1 VAVMPQGENMM
12 VDYKLIRPDPD
23 QPRKTFSE
31 ESLKELADSIRQ
43 QGILQPL
50 ILEKEPAWVLHEPD
64 LTTKDWRVSNSTG
77 DMIAIGS
84 EVECRKMISGRME
97 TTYRIVCGER
107 RWRAAGLAEWPEL
120 PSVVYTGLTAQQRF
134 AMQFV
139 ENHQRENVN
148 ALEEA
153 ASMRRTLDAR
163 PGLTP
168 EGLAA
173 ELGISRAAA
182 YERLKLTRLTD
193 PVRAALVS
201 GKIST
206 SVAGEVAKLPTPAA
220 QKKLLE
226 MITNEKSWQ
235 FPFSVRDVQEEIDN
249 EYVKQLADAPFDT
262 KSDGDNGCKHC
273 PNRTGNMLAEF
284 PELKARPNVCTN
296 PICYADKC
304 KTHWLAQAQD
314 EAQKGTT
321 VLTEQEFRKQKSKLV
336 EGSKYTW
343 EGSKSGTFEELMG
356 KHKPQPVLVA
366 TDDGLKK
373 YYPKEEAMAAA
384 RKNGVSFS
392 RNATPAERAKE
403 EAKRKAGEEL
413 KIKRRA
419 LASGMAADVAKAL
432 DGIKPNHIL
441 KFLTSI
447 MVEPRVTGTLQGTVW
462 KHVKTD
468 GGKIAVVLLENT
480 LRSVTDWETGA
491 WDKDVLKLFK
501 ELGIDLVA
509 EEKKAEP
516 ALVLPAADGKQ
527 KELLPVKAG
536 KRRPK
541 CSAATKALIL
551 ENQKARWAKLKAA

>member
-1 VAVMPQGENMM
+1 
-12 VDYKLIRPDPD
+12 
-23 QPRKTFSE
+23 
-31 ESLKELADSIRQ
+31 
-43 QGILQPL
+43 
-50 ILEKEPAWVLHEPD
+50 
-64 LTTKDWRVSNSTG
+64 
-77 DMIAIGS
+77 
-84 EVECRKMISGRME
+84 
-97 TTYRIVCGER
+97 
-107 RWRAAGLAEWPEL
+107 
-120 PSVVYTGLTAQQRF
+120 
-134 AMQFV
+134 
-139 ENHQRENVN
+139 
-148 ALEEA
+148 
-153 ASMRRTLDAR
+153 
-163 PGLTP
+163 
-168 EGLAA
+168 
-173 ELGISRAAA
+173 
-182 YERLKLTRLTD
+182 
-193 PVRAALVS
+193 
-201 GKIST
+201 
-206 SVAGEVAKLPTPAA
+206 
-220 QKKLLE
+220 
-226 MITNEKSWQ
+226 
-235 FPFSVRDVQEEIDN
+235 
-249 EYVKQLADAPFDT
+249 
-262 KSDGDNGCKHC
+262 
-273 PNRTGNMLAEF
+273 
-284 PELKARPNVCTN
+284 
-296 PICYADKC
+296 
-304 KTHWLAQAQD
+304 
-314 EAQKGTT
+314 
-321 VLTEQEFRKQKSKLV
+321 
-336 EGSKYTW
+336 
-343 EGSKSGTFEELMG
+343 MG